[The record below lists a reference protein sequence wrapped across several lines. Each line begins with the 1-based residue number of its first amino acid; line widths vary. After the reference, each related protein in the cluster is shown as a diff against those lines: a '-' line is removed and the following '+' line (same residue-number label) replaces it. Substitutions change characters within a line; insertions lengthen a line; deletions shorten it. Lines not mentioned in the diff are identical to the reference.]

1 MSRDKF
7 AMKVESVR
15 FSPNATGMDWTL
27 KNPAGTVG
35 LHMKKISRKIVFAAK
50 AQAGVRT
57 GLLKFSIHGTQER
70 TATGQLV
77 KIGSNLPYAL
87 VHHEGSRPHMIRG
100 RNGGMVR
107 FTQSSRVVYSRAVMH
122 PGTRPNKYLA
132 DNLWLALT

>member
-1 MSRDKF
+1 MSTSPF
-7 AMKVESVR
+7 GMKVTNVR
-15 FSPNATGMDWTL
+15 FVQNRAGMDWTL
-27 KNPAGTVG
+27 KNPDGTVG
-35 LHMKKISRKIVFAAK
+35 RHMKKISRKIVFAAK
-50 AQAGVRT
+50 AQAGMRT

-70 TATGQLV
+70 TTTGQLV
-77 KIGSNLPYAL
+77 RIGSNLPYAL